1 MLISQKWQVHFCEG
15 SPSACAFGAA
25 SGGRRERKP
34 KVFIRSDA
42 PPQGAFSCPFG
53 SIHLVVVRAGI
64 SLRGCAPLTT
74 PRDFSTDQRKFLL
87 SVDTEGRQGFERARW
102 AMKRKALP
110 VRQGGREANA
120 TLTDYAE
127 LRVCPLYPNRN

>member
-34 KVFIRSDA
+34 KVFIRSDE
-42 PPQGAFSCPFG
+42 
-53 SIHLVVVRAGI
+53 LVVRAGI

-127 LRVCPLYPNRN
+127 LRVCRLYPP